1 MRLRRTSAL
10 RVSAP
15 EPIRPGDP
23 DYALVRARR
32 RQPADAFLIR
42 EIKTSR
48 ARLKKARARSF
59 RLACL
64 LPRVPFDELG
74 DRRPDDICD

>member
-1 MRLRRTSAL
+1 MNTPKDLRLSSFK
-10 RVSAP
+10 VSRA

-48 ARLKKARARSF
+48 ARLKKARAR
-59 RLACL
+59 
-64 LPRVPFDELG
+64 
-74 DRRPDDICD
+74 

>member
-1 MRLRRTSAL
+1 MKALRRVRSRKSAAL

-15 EPIRPGDP
+15 ERVRPGDP
-23 DYALVRARR
+23 DYVLIRARR

-48 ARLKKARARSF
+48 ARLKKTRARSF
-59 RLACL
+59 R
-64 LPRVPFDELG
+64 
-74 DRRPDDICD
+74 